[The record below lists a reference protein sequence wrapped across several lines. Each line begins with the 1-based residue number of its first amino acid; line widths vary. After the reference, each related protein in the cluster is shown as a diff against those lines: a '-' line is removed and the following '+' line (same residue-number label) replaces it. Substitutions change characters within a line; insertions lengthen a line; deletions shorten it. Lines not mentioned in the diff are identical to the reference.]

1 MNWILAL
8 GLDGQCV
15 VSIVDQ
21 ELNFALDPVSVT
33 VTAEE
38 TLLKYPLAIKPNVTV
53 SYCYYS
59 YCNSF
64 VNCLVYSQ

>member
-8 GLDGQCV
+8 GLDGQRA

-21 ELNFALDPVSVT
+21 EFNFVLDPVSVT

-53 SYCYYS
+53 SYCYCS

-64 VNCLVYSQ
+64 V